1 MAEKLFYSMGEVAE
15 MFDVAPSLLRHWEA
29 QFDVLRPKRNKKG
42 NRLFSPRDVETLKR
56 IYHLVKERGMT
67 LDGARRALGRTP
79 AAAAAVDRDTELME
93 RLQRIRALLV
103 EVREELKEEPTA
115 VPARGAGRGIA
126 GAAGF
131 AGEAF
136 AGAPV
141 AADAAGEGLAAG
153 TSDGALAEAAS
164 AGVDASD
171 DASVSADAPAPKRRG
186 RKAVVRIAEEGAEGA
201 AGAEGAE
208 RPRAAK
214 PASRRGRRRKDDGGD
229 KELFAFYE
237 QSLF

>member
-103 EVREELKEEPTA
+103 EVREELKEEPAA
-115 VPARGAGRGIA
+115 VPARGAGRGNA
-126 GAAGF
+126 EAVGA

-136 AGAPV
+136 AGAQV
-141 AADAAGEGLAAG
+141 AADAAGEALAAG
-153 TSDGALAEAAS
+153 TSAGALAEAAS
-164 AGVDASD
+164 AAAESDAFD
-171 DASVSADAPAPKRRG
+171 EADAPAPKRRG
-186 RKAVVRIAEEGAEGA
+186 RKAVVRIAEEGA

-208 RPRAAK
+208 RQRAAK